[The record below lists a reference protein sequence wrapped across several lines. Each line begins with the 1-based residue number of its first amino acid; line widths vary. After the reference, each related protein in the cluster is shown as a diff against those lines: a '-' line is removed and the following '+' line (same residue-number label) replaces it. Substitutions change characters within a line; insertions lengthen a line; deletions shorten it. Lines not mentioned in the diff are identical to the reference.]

1 MSTLAVEKQIA
12 DHLFPGAGKKM
23 GPANELHTQ
32 PGRDPVNLVTSKGRV
47 NKQPGIPAAFD
58 RIEGMLLLYD
68 FQKKLQSF
76 MGIGQKMDMLILSKS
91 GDNFHDPLC
100 CLVGERP

>member
-23 GPANELHTQ
+23 DPANEMHTQ
-32 PGRDPVNLVTSKGRV
+32 PGRDPVNVVTSKGRV

-68 FQKKLQSF
+68 FQKKSRLMFEASSNLS
-76 MGIGQKMDMLILSKS
+76 KILSRS
-91 GDNFHDPLC
+91 D
-100 CLVGERP
+100 